1 MAATSSRKRA
11 RCENRKEAGLC
22 YHVVTRPGGFG
33 PAPIRPAVLAAGLLI
48 AQQVAGKA
56 TRDAFFLSQ
65 FDVTSLPLMG
75 ATSALLSLLAVLAFS
90 RGMAALSPALMV
102 PLAMGA
108 SAALLTGE
116 WLLSGPFPRLAAVAV
131 YLHTALFGA
140 TLVSGFWSLVNER
153 FDPYSAKRAVG
164 PIGTGASLGG
174 TIGGL
179 VTWRAATA
187 VTVPTML
194 LAMAALNVLCLAPL
208 LLLRPTKALRGGRG
222 GETRTVP
229 ENVEALAGS
238 SGLQLIR
245 AFPYLRNLALVVG
258 LCAFVEA
265 LVDYVFNAGA
275 KAAFPK
281 GQALMAF
288 FALFYTIVGL
298 LSLVVQATL
307 ARASLARL
315 GLPGTLAVQPALVA
329 LGGLL
334 VISFPRFW
342 TTILLRGSQAVL
354 RNSLFRSA
362 YELLYTPLPRE
373 RKRPTKVIVDVGFDR
388 LGTAAG
394 SGAVMVV
401 LSLTKAMPD
410 RVLIALAAATGG
422 LTLALLPRFQRGY
435 VDALA
440 ENLRISASDSTH
452 DAAPER
458 RPAPASVERHPA
470 PSPPARPDPLVEATS
485 DLHSGDPERIGK
497 VLRRDETL
505 DPRLV
510 SQVIPLLAQD
520 DLFADVVSALRTA
533 APRCTGQLLDA
544 LLDPALD
551 VVVRR
556 RIPRVLKATPTQRAA
571 DGLLLGLRDARFDI
585 RYRCTEALVKLRE
598 QNTALG
604 LPRQEII
611 AAALREIETGRPG
624 GRSLDHVFSILS
636 LLLEREPLVIALRV
650 LRMDDQALR
659 GTALEYLDNVLPDP
673 VREKLWPQ
681 LGSPERPAPSGRST
695 EEIRD
700 SLLRATASMALRQST
715 GRKR

>member
-1 MAATSSRKRA
+1 M
-11 RCENRKEAGLC
+11 
-22 YHVVTRPGGFG
+22 
-33 PAPIRPAVLAAGLLI
+33 I

-65 FDVTSLPLMG
+65 FDVTSLPLMA
-75 ATSALLSLLAVLAFS
+75 ATSALLSLLAVLAFA
-90 RGMAALSPALMV
+90 RGMAAFSPARMV
-102 PLAMGA
+102 PLAVGA

-116 WLLSGPFPRLAAVAV
+116 WVLSGPFPRLAAVAV

-164 PIGTGASLGG
+164 PIGTAASLGG

-179 VTWRAATA
+179 ITWQAATA
-187 VTVPTML
+187 VNVPTML
-194 LAMAALNVLCLAPL
+194 LAMAALNLLCLAPL
-208 LLLRPTKALRGGRG
+208 LRLRPPKALLG
-222 GETRTVP
+222 GETRRALSHPGGPGAPGT
-229 ENVEALAGS
+229 VEAEGGP
-238 SGLQLIR
+238 SGLRLIR
-245 AFPYLRNLALVVG
+245 DFPYLRNLALVVG

-275 KAAFPK
+275 KAAFPR
-281 GQALMAF
+281 GPQLMAF
-288 FALFYTIVGL
+288 FALFHTIVGL
-298 LSLVVQATL
+298 LALAVQVTL
-307 ARASLARL
+307 ARVSLARL

-334 VISFPRFW
+334 VLSFPRFW

-362 YELLYTPLPRE
+362 YELLYTPLPPE

-388 LGTAAG
+388 VGTAAG

-401 LSLTKAMPD
+401 LSLTTAMPD
-410 RVLIALAAATGG
+410 RVLIALAAVAGG

-440 ENLRISASDSTH
+440 DNLRGAYDADSSAPPEARPVE
-452 DAAPER
+452 AASKEGR
-458 RPAPASVERHPA
+458 GASPL
-470 PSPPARPDPLVEATS
+470 PPPPPDPLVDVTS
-485 DLHSGDPERIGK
+485 DLLSGDPERIRR

-510 SQVIPLLAQD
+510 SHVIRLLAQD
-520 DLFADVVSALRTA
+520 DLFADVASALRIA
-533 APRCTGQLLDA
+533 APRSTGQLLDA
-544 LLDPALD
+544 LLDPTLD
-551 VVVRR
+551 AVVRR
-556 RIPRVLKATPTQRAA
+556 RIPRVLRATPTQRAA
-571 DGLLLGLRDARFDI
+571 DGLLQGLHDERFDI
-585 RYRCTEALVKLRE
+585 RYRCAQALVKLRA
-598 QNTALG
+598 QNPALR

-611 AAALREIETGRPG
+611 AAALREIETGRRG

-650 LRMDDQALR
+650 LRADDPALR

-681 LGSPERPAPSGRST
+681 LGSPERPAPSGLSI

-700 SLLRATASMALRQST
+700 NLLRSTASAALRRST
-715 GRKR
+715 GRRR

>member
-1 MAATSSRKRA
+1 MPK
-11 RCENRKEAGLC
+11 
-22 YHVVTRPGGFG
+22 RPGGFVS
-33 PAPIRPAVLAAGLLI
+33 APIRPAVHAVGLLI

-65 FDVTSLPLMG
+65 FDITSLPLMA
-75 ATSALLSLLAVLAFS
+75 ATSALLSLLAVLAFA
-90 RGMAALSPALMV
+90 RGMAALSPARMV
-102 PLAMGA
+102 PLAVGA

-116 WLLSGPFPRLAAVAV
+116 WALSGPSPRLAAVAV
-131 YLHTALFGA
+131 YLHTTLFGA

-164 PIGTGASLGG
+164 PIGTAASLGG

-179 VTWRAATA
+179 ITWQAATA
-187 VTVPTML
+187 VAVPTML

-208 LLLRPTKALRGGRG
+208 LRLRPPKAMRGGR
-222 GETRTVP
+222 
-229 ENVEALAGS
+229 VEAEGDP
-238 SGLQLIR
+238 SGLRLIHD
-245 AFPYLRNLALVVG
+245 FPYLRNLALVVG

-275 KAAFPK
+275 KAAFPR
-281 GQALMAF
+281 GPQLMAL
-288 FALFYTIVGL
+288 FALFHTMVGL
-298 LSLVVQATL
+298 LALVVQATL
-307 ARASLARL
+307 ARVSLARL
-315 GLPGTLAVQPALVA
+315 RLPGTLAVQPAVVA

-334 VISFPRFW
+334 VLSFPRFW

-373 RKRPTKVIVDVGFDR
+373 WKRPTKVIVDVGFDR
-388 LGTAAG
+388 VGTAAG

-401 LSLTKAMPD
+401 LGLTTGMPD
-410 RVLIALAAATGG
+410 RVLIALAAAAAA
-422 LTLALLPRFQRGY
+422 LTLALLRRVQRDY
-435 VDALA
+435 LDAL
-440 ENLRISASDSTH
+440 EKGLREGDYDADSSAH
-452 DAAPER
+452 PEA
-458 RPAPASVERHPA
+458 RPAEAASAQGRVATPLPPA
-470 PSPPARPDPLVEATS
+470 PPDPLVQVTS
-485 DLHSGDPERIGK
+485 DLLSGDPERIRR

-510 SQVIPLLAQD
+510 SHVIRLLAQD
-520 DLFADVVSALRTA
+520 DLFADVASALRIA
-533 APRCTGQLLDA
+533 APRSTGQLLDA
-544 LLDPALD
+544 LLDPTLD
-551 VVVRR
+551 PVVRR
-556 RIPRVLKATPTQRAA
+556 RIPRVLRATPTQRAA
-571 DGLLLGLRDARFDI
+571 DGLLQGLRDERFDI
-585 RYRCTEALVKLRE
+585 RYRCAQALVKLRG
-598 QNTALG
+598 QNPALR

-611 AAALREIETGRPG
+611 AAALREIETGRRG

-650 LRMDDQALR
+650 LRGDDPALR

-681 LGSPERPAPSGRST
+681 LGAPERPAPSGLSI

-700 SLLRATASMALRQST
+700 NLLRSTASAALRRST

>member
-1 MAATSSRKRA
+1 MV
-11 RCENRKEAGLC
+11 N
-22 YHVVTRPGGFG
+22 RPGGFVS
-33 PAPIRPAVLAAGLLI
+33 APIRPAVLAAGLLI

-65 FDVTSLPLMG
+65 FDVTSLPLMA
-75 ATSALLSLLAVLAFS
+75 ATSALLSLLAVLAFA
-90 RGMAALSPALMV
+90 RGMAALSPARMV
-102 PLAMGA
+102 PLAVGA

-116 WLLSGPFPRLAAVAV
+116 WVLSGPFPRPAAVAV

-153 FDPYSAKRAVG
+153 FDPYSAKQAVG
-164 PIGTGASLGG
+164 RIGTGASLGG

-179 VTWRAATA
+179 ITWQAATA
-187 VTVPTML
+187 VNVPTML
-194 LAMAALNVLCLAPL
+194 LGLAALNVLCLVPL
-208 LLLRPTKALRGGRG
+208 LRLRPPKALRGGRG
-222 GETRTVP
+222 VETRMLRGG
-229 ENVEALAGS
+229 VEAEAGP
-238 SGLQLIR
+238 SGLRLIR
-245 AFPYLRNLALVVG
+245 DFPYLRNLALVVG

-281 GQALMAF
+281 GQGLIAF
-288 FALFYTIVGL
+288 FALFYTLVSL
-298 LSLVVQATL
+298 LSLAVQATF

-315 GLPGTLAVQPALVA
+315 RIPGTLAVQPAVVA

-334 VISFPRFW
+334 VLSFPRFW

-373 RKRPTKVIVDVGFDR
+373 WKRPTKVIVDVGFDR
-388 LGTAAG
+388 VGTAAG

-401 LSLTKAMPD
+401 LSLTTVMRD
-410 RVLIALAAATGG
+410 RVLIALAAAAAG
-422 LTLALLPRFQRGY
+422 LTLALLPRVHRDY
-435 VDALA
+435 LDAL
-440 ENLRISASDSTH
+440 EKGLRAGAPDST
-452 DAAPER
+452 DAAAPET
-458 RPAPASVERHPA
+458 RPAA
-470 PSPPARPDPLVEATS
+470 PSRESRLASPPAPTPPDPLVGLTS
-485 DLHSGDPERIGK
+485 DLLSGDPERIRR
-497 VLRRDETL
+497 VLRHGETL

-510 SQVIPLLAQD
+510 PHVIPLLARD
-520 DLFADVVSALRTA
+520 DLFPHVVAALRGA
-533 APRCTGQLLDA
+533 APRSTGQLLDA
-544 LLDPALD
+544 LLDPTLD
-551 VVVRR
+551 AVVRR
-556 RIPRVLKATPTQRAA
+556 RIPRVLRATPTQRAA
-571 DGLLLGLRDARFDI
+571 DGLLQGLRDERFDI
-585 RYRCTEALVKLRE
+585 RYRCAQALVKLRE
-598 QNTALG
+598 QNAALR

-611 AAALREIETGRPG
+611 GAALREIETGRRG

-650 LRMDDQALR
+650 LRADDPALR

-681 LGSPERPAPSGRST
+681 LGSPERPAPSGLSI

-700 SLLRATASMALRQST
+700 NLLRSTASAALRRST
-715 GRKR
+715 GRKL

>member
-1 MAATSSRKRA
+1 VPK
-11 RCENRKEAGLC
+11 
-22 YHVVTRPGGFG
+22 RPGGFVS
-33 PAPIRPAVLAAGLLI
+33 APIRPAVHAVGLLI

-65 FDVTSLPLMG
+65 FDITSLPLMA
-75 ATSALLSLLAVLAFS
+75 ATSALLSLLAVLAFA
-90 RGMAALSPALMV
+90 RGMAALSPARMV
-102 PLAMGA
+102 PLAVGA

-116 WLLSGPFPRLAAVAV
+116 WALSGPSPRLAAVAV
-131 YLHTALFGA
+131 YLHTTLFGA

-164 PIGTGASLGG
+164 PIGTAASLGG

-179 VTWRAATA
+179 ITWQAATA
-187 VTVPTML
+187 VAVPTML

-208 LLLRPTKALRGGRG
+208 LRLRPPKAMRGGR
-222 GETRTVP
+222 
-229 ENVEALAGS
+229 VEAEGDP
-238 SGLQLIR
+238 SGLRLIHD
-245 AFPYLRNLALVVG
+245 FPYLRNLALVVG

-275 KAAFPK
+275 KAAFPR
-281 GQALMAF
+281 GPQLMAL
-288 FALFYTIVGL
+288 FALFHTMVGL
-298 LSLVVQATL
+298 LALVVQATL
-307 ARASLARL
+307 ARVSLARL
-315 GLPGTLAVQPALVA
+315 RLPGTLAVQPAVVA

-334 VISFPRFW
+334 VLSFPRFW

-373 RKRPTKVIVDVGFDR
+373 WKRPTKVIVDVGFDR
-388 LGTAAG
+388 VGTAAG

-401 LSLTKAMPD
+401 LGLTTGMPD
-410 RVLIALAAATGG
+410 RVLIALAAAAAA
-422 LTLALLPRFQRGY
+422 LTLALLRRVQRDY
-435 VDALA
+435 LDAL
-440 ENLRISASDSTH
+440 EKGLREGDYDADSSAH
-452 DAAPER
+452 PEA
-458 RPAPASVERHPA
+458 RPAEAASAQGRVATPLPPA
-470 PSPPARPDPLVEATS
+470 PPDPLVQVTS
-485 DLHSGDPERIGK
+485 DLLSGDPERIRR

-510 SQVIPLLAQD
+510 SHVIRLLAQD
-520 DLFADVVSALRTA
+520 DLFADVASALRIA
-533 APRCTGQLLDA
+533 APRSTGQLLDA
-544 LLDPALD
+544 LLDPTLD
-551 VVVRR
+551 PVVRR
-556 RIPRVLKATPTQRAA
+556 RIPRVLRATPTQRAA
-571 DGLLLGLRDARFDI
+571 DGLLQGLRDERFDI
-585 RYRCTEALVKLRE
+585 RYRCAQALVKLRG
-598 QNTALG
+598 QNPALR

-611 AAALREIETGRPG
+611 AAALREIETGRRG

-650 LRMDDQALR
+650 LRGDDPALR

-681 LGSPERPAPSGRST
+681 LGAPERPAPSGLSI

-700 SLLRATASMALRQST
+700 NLLRSTASAALRRST

>member
-1 MAATSSRKRA
+1 MPK
-11 RCENRKEAGLC
+11 
-22 YHVVTRPGGFG
+22 RPGGFVS
-33 PAPIRPAVLAAGLLI
+33 APIRPAVHAVGLLI

-65 FDVTSLPLMG
+65 FDVTSLPLMA
-75 ATSALLSLLAVLAFS
+75 ATSALLSLLAVLAFA
-90 RGMAALSPALMV
+90 RGMAALSPARMV
-102 PLAMGA
+102 PLAVGA

-116 WLLSGPFPRLAAVAV
+116 WVLSGPFPRLAAVAV

-153 FDPYSAKRAVG
+153 FDPYSAKLAVG
-164 PIGTGASLGG
+164 PIGTAASLGG

-179 VTWRAATA
+179 ITWQAATA
-187 VTVPTML
+187 VNVPTML

-208 LLLRPTKALRGGRG
+208 LRLRPPKALRGGDRG
-222 GETRTVP
+222 RA
-229 ENVEALAGS
+229 EAEADRAG
-238 SGLQLIR
+238 LRLIHD
-245 AFPYLRNLALVVG
+245 FPYLRNLALVVG

-275 KAAFPK
+275 KAAFPS
-281 GQALMAF
+281 GPQLMAF
-288 FALFYTIVGL
+288 FALFHTMVGL
-298 LSLVVQATL
+298 LALVVQATL
-307 ARASLARL
+307 ARVSLARL
-315 GLPGTLAVQPALVA
+315 RLPGTLAVQPAVVA

-334 VISFPRFW
+334 VLSFPRFW

-373 RKRPTKVIVDVGFDR
+373 WKRPTKVIVDVGFDR
-388 LGTAAG
+388 VGTAAG

-401 LSLTKAMPD
+401 LGLTTAMQD
-410 RVLIALAAATGG
+410 RVLIALAAAAAG
-422 LTLALLPRFQRGY
+422 LTLALLPRFQRDY
-435 VDALA
+435 LDAL
-440 ENLRISASDSTH
+440 EKGLRKGDH
-452 DAAPER
+452 DAASSAPPEA
-458 RPAPASVERHPA
+458 RPAEAATGEGRAASPL
-470 PSPPARPDPLVEATS
+470 PSATPDPLVEATS
-485 DLHSGDPERIGK
+485 DLLSGDPERIRR

-510 SQVIPLLAQD
+510 SHVIRLLAQD
-520 DLFADVVSALRTA
+520 ELFADVASALRIA
-533 APRCTGQLLDA
+533 APRSTGQLLDA
-544 LLDPALD
+544 LLDPTLD
-551 VVVRR
+551 AVVRR
-556 RIPRVLKATPTQRAA
+556 RIPRVLRATPTQRAA
-571 DGLLLGLRDARFDI
+571 DGLFQGLHDERFDI
-585 RYRCTEALVKLRE
+585 RYRCAQALMKLRA
-598 QNTALG
+598 QNPALR

-611 AAALREIETGRPG
+611 AAALREIETGRRG

-650 LRMDDQALR
+650 LRADDPALR

-681 LGSPERPAPSGRST
+681 LGSPERPAPSGLSI

-700 SLLRATASMALRQST
+700 NLLRSTASAALRGST